1 MNKNGVIAVVVVMA
15 AVLLIGLWVMGSG
28 GQRRSSGQ
36 VDCSVPPETPTAV
49 GHTKAGDMVT
59 ITWTAPGGTEKP
71 TTYVVEAG
79 GAPGLNNAGTY
90 VTPGAT
96 TNFQRQAPA
105 GTYYVRVF
113 ARNACGTSPAS
124 SEIVVTVP

>member
-28 GQRRSSGQ
+28 GQRRSGG
-36 VDCSVPPETPTAV
+36 DCSTPPEVPTAV
-49 GHTKAGDMVT
+49 NHTKAGDVVT
-59 ITWTAPGGTEKP
+59 ITWTAPAGTEKP

-79 GAPGLNNAGTY
+79 GAPGLNNVGTF
-90 VTPGAT
+90 VHPGAST
-96 TNFQRQAPA
+96 TFERPAPP

-124 SEIVVTVP
+124 NEIVITVP

>member
-28 GQRRSSGQ
+28 GQRRGNAQ
-36 VDCSVPPETPTAV
+36 VDCGGPPDAPTNVA
-49 GHTKAGDMVT
+49 HTKAGDKVVVT
-59 ITWTAPGGTEKP
+59 WAAPTGAEKP

-79 GAPGLNNAGTY
+79 NGPGLNNAGTY
-90 VTPGAT
+90 VTPGSV
-96 TNFQRQAPA
+96 TNLERQAPP

-113 ARNACGTSPAS
+113 SRNACGTSQAAP
-124 SEIVVTVP
+124 EMTVTVP

>member
-28 GQRRSSGQ
+28 GQRRAGAQ
-36 VDCSVPPETPTAV
+36 VDCGAPPDVPTAV
-49 GHTKAGDMVT
+49 THTKTADTVT
-59 ITWTAPGGTEKP
+59 INWAPPAGAERP
-71 TTYVVEAG
+71 TTFVIEAG
-79 GAPGLNNAGTY
+79 SAPGLNNAGTF
-90 VTPGAT
+90 VNPGSV
-96 TNFQRQAPA
+96 NSFQRQAPA

-124 SEIVVTVP
+124 SEIVVTLP